1 MTATL
6 GSLKLTAAQKPSH
19 ITPIQQRRN
28 KLAKRLWEQAELA
41 KAKSAVGCTQ
51 NGRGRAALPQPRVSK
66 RAEAYGWIA
75 VLT

>member
-28 KLAKRLWEQAELA
+28 KLAKRLVGASRACKGKGGRKHICTNQVSNSHRQQWREKASGGEL
-41 KAKSAVGCTQ
+41 SV
-51 NGRGRAALPQPRVSK
+51 
-66 RAEAYGWIA
+66 
-75 VLT
+75 